1 MGYSPIAIERNAI
14 GLGIAAEEYGGKFF
28 SNGARPSGILT
39 HPNTVKNPKALRESW
54 NAAYGGSSNAGRVC
68 VLEEGMRFES
78 IAMPNNEAQFL
89 ETRKFQ
95 VDEICRIFRVPP
107 HLVGNLEHATFSN
120 IEHQSIDF
128 AVHTIRPWLV
138 RIEQS
143 MNRALFTDREKGV
156 YYVQFNI
163 DGLMRGDYKSRMEG
177 YAIARQN
184 GWMSANDIRALE
196 NQNPIPAED
205 GGDALLVNGNMIP
218 ITTAMQARVEDAT
231 RSTRTTQTD
240 NRKGG

>member
-1 MGYSPIAIERNAI
+1 MKFEPIAI
-14 GLGIAAEEYGGKFF
+14 
-28 SNGARPSGILT
+28 
-39 HPNTVKNPKALRESW
+39 
-54 NAAYGGSSNAGRVC
+54 
-68 VLEEGMRFES
+68 
-78 IAMPNNEAQFL
+78 PNNEAQFL

-143 MNRALFTDREKGV
+143 MNRALFTDQEKGRF
-156 YYVQFNI
+156 YVQFNI

-196 NQNPIPAED
+196 NQNPIPKEE
-205 GGDALLVNGNMIP
+205 GGDAYLVNGNMIP
-218 ITTAMQARVEDAT
+218 ITTAMKQPADDSDQT
-231 RSTRTTQTD
+231 TTQSNPERRRYT
-240 NRKGG
+240 